1 MLSKIIKQYYRI
13 PSMIRYIFIRLIRT
27 TLIVVAVMATLFAIL
42 QYAPKAEVCN
52 IKMSEQACYNLKEQK
67 GYYKT
72 GGERFVKF
80 FTKDIFNGLGESDTE
95 TKKGATNWD
104 TIGPRLAVSIS
115 LGALPL
121 VVGTLSGI
129 LAGVI
134 AAINRNKFTDR
145 FINFIIVVFS
155 CLPSVILAY
164 LLQIL
169 FAQQLGILPP
179 TASKYMWYESGK
191 DFVSY
196 ILPMLAMMLF
206 WIIPTV
212 TRYIRTDLI
221 EVLNSDY
228 ILLARAKGLS
238 YRKVILKHGLRNSLI
253 PLLTIFGPLAISIL
267 TGTFIIESVFNIDG
281 LGRLTINAIS
291 KMDISMQAS
300 TTFLF
305 IIIGSATLFAVDIL
319 YGVID
324 PRIRIS
330 GGE

>member
-1 MLSKIIKQYYRI
+1 MLDKISKMYFRI
-13 PSMIRYIFIRLIRT
+13 PSMVRYMFIRLLRT
-27 TLIVVAVMATLFAIL
+27 MLIVLAVMATLFTIL

-52 IKMSEQACYNLKEQK
+52 IKMSEQKCHELKVQK

-80 FTKDIFNGLGESDTE
+80 FTNDIFNGLGESDTE
-95 TKKGATNWD
+95 TKKGAHNWD
-104 TIGPRLAVSIS
+104 TIGPRLMVSIS
-115 LGALPL
+115 IGILPL
-121 VVGTLSGI
+121 VVGTITGI
-129 LAGVI
+129 LGGVI
-134 AAINRNKFTDR
+134 AAINRSKFPDR
-145 FINFIIVVFS
+145 FINFVIVLCS

-169 FAQQLGILPP
+169 FAKQLNLLPP
-179 TASKYMWYESGK
+179 TASKYMWYETWP

-196 ILPMLAMMLF
+196 VLPMLAMMMF

-291 KMDISMQAS
+291 KMDISMQAA

-305 IIIGSATLFAVDIL
+305 IIIGSLTLLAVDIL
-319 YGVID
+319 YGIID